1 MRSNTMSG
9 ADCVNPGCVF
19 MAELMITPGRADFLS
34 AANSYTLVPVFSEI
48 RADFETALSVFLK
61 CKGDCL
67 LESVE
72 GGSHVGRYSIVSC
85 GSIDRFTVRGQKL
98 VRSRPGVE
106 DIQEQADFSEILGR
120 IRGWFSAYVCPEIAG
135 LPPFWGGAIGFLGYE
150 AVRWFE
156 DIPLRE
162 EYSSI
167 PDAVLNIPRV
177 VLVLDSVRRSL
188 FIIVSTVLQPD
199 AAQNSAAYT
208 EACALINHYTELV
221 SGYLPVQDLSAGG
234 AGSAAGDSLITAG
247 ISSDSDAVDY
257 CARVR
262 QCQQFI
268 RDGEAIQIVLS
279 RKYRATM
286 PKDGF
291 AVYRTLRS
299 LNPSPYLFYLRY
311 DSLQLIGSSP
321 EVMVQLRDGQVLVKP
336 IAGTRRRGAS
346 AAEDAALAR
355 ELLADAKE
363 RAEHLMLVDLARN
376 DVGRIALPA
385 SVQVGDFMTV
395 EQYSHV
401 MHLVSTVY
409 GGLREGL
416 DAFDVIQA
424 VFPAGTLTGA
434 PKIRAMQLIAGLEK
448 MRRGPYGG
456 MVLNLG
462 FNGSLDSCITIR
474 TICAEG
480 DVAWVQAGA
489 GIVADSIPESEF
501 RETEDKAAALL
512 KALQMANAGAAI

>member
-1 MRSNTMSG
+1 
-9 ADCVNPGCVF
+9 
-19 MAELMITPGRADFLS
+19 
-34 AANSYTLVPVFSEI
+34 
-48 RADFETALSVFLK
+48 
-61 CKGDCL
+61 
-67 LESVE
+67 
-72 GGSHVGRYSIVSC
+72 
-85 GSIDRFTVRGQKL
+85 
-98 VRSRPGVE
+98 
-106 DIQEQADFSEILGR
+106 
-120 IRGWFSAYVCPEIAG
+120 
-135 LPPFWGGAIGFLGYE
+135 
-150 AVRWFE
+150 
-156 DIPLRE
+156 
-162 EYSSI
+162 
-167 PDAVLNIPRV
+167 
-177 VLVLDSVRRSL
+177 
-188 FIIVSTVLQPD
+188 
-199 AAQNSAAYT
+199 
-208 EACALINHYTELV
+208 
-221 SGYLPVQDLSAGG
+221 
-234 AGSAAGDSLITAG
+234 
-247 ISSDSDAVDY
+247 
-257 CARVR
+257 
-262 QCQQFI
+262 
-268 RDGEAIQIVLS
+268 
-279 RKYRATM
+279 M

-299 LNPSPYLFYLRY
+299 LNPSPYLFYLKY

-336 IAGTRRRGAS
+336 IAGTRRRGVS

-448 MRRGPYGG
+448 KRRGPYGG

-489 GIVADSIPESEF
+489 GIVADSIPESEYC
-501 RETEDKAAALL
+501 ETEDKAAALL
-512 KALQMANAGAAI
+512 KALHMVNAGAAI